1 MNFSERYGCKPVR
14 EIIQLD
20 SMDMPL
26 RNSLWNLLTLH
37 VWNDYTECVTYNLS
51 ASPDHEK
58 LCRKVWE
65 DYFKDPLDRM
75 ATKWGHVLSDLR
87 QYFFCCKWHEVYSFI
102 EFVAGNYRGRVFH
115 ENFTK
120 RCNVILER
128 EMSAYRFVGGIIS
141 QITEQ
146 VEVTEIE
153 EAIVD
158 SASPIRTHLKRSL
171 ELLSDRESPDYR
183 NSIKES
189 ISSVESLVRLTT
201 GSDKS
206 SLGQLLGK
214 LETDISLHPA
224 LKNAFSN
231 LYGYTSDENGIRHA
245 ITESEN
251 TDFNDAK
258 FMLVVCCAFIN
269 FVNGKV

>member
-1 MNFSERYGCKPVR
+1 MNFSERYGYKPVR
-14 EIIQLD
+14 DIIQLD

-26 RNSLWNLLTLH
+26 RNSLWNLLKLD
-37 VWNDYTECVTYNLS
+37 VWDTCHPRLGMTPSLRE
-51 ASPDHEK
+51 
-58 LCRKVWE
+58 LCRRVWMN
-65 DYFKDPLDRM
+65 YFKEPLDEM
-75 ATKWGHVLSDLR
+75 SHGWTPILAHLKC
-87 QYFFCCKWHEVYSFI
+87 YFFKCEWYEVYDFI
-102 EFVAGNYRGRVFH
+102 EFVARNFKASIFH

-146 VEVTEIE
+146 VEVTAIE
-153 EAIVD
+153 QAIVD

-189 ISSVESLVRLTT
+189 ISSVESLVRLST

-206 SLGQLLGK
+206 SLGQLLRK

-224 LKNAFSN
+224 LKNAFSS

>member
-1 MNFSERYGCKPVR
+1 
-14 EIIQLD
+14 
-20 SMDMPL
+20 MDMPL
-26 RNSLWNLLTLH
+26 RNSLWNLLKIH
-37 VWNDYTECVTYNLS
+37 VWDSYSITSHRN
-51 ASPDHEK
+51 PHHEH
-58 LCRKVWE
+58 LFQEIWE
-65 DYFKDPLDRM
+65 SHFKEPLDEMGESWYEIRD
-75 ATKWGHVLSDLR
+75 HLR
-87 QYFFCCKWHEVYSFI
+87 QYFFNCEWYEVYDFI
-102 EFVAGNYRGRVFH
+102 QFVAGNFGGRQFH
-115 ENFTK
+115 KGFTK
-120 RCNVILER
+120 LCNKILER

-153 EAIVD
+153 QAIVD

-189 ISSVESLVRLTT
+189 ISSVESLVLLTT